1 MTDEKQPVY
10 FTYKDRVSRLL
21 FRDKHRLLEI
31 YNALNR
37 TNYSDVDGLTTTTL
51 ENAIYMKMKNDVSFV
66 IDCSMCLY
74 EHQSSY
80 CPNMPLRG
88 FLYLAD
94 LYKKYIRNAD
104 LSVSRRIKIPT
115 PHYIVFYNGLE
126 REEEEFV
133 QKLSDSFEDGKEGCM
148 ELTVRI
154 ININY
159 GHSKELMDR
168 CRSLADYAYFVAEI
182 RKRLEYMS
190 FQEAVVQA
198 VDICIEK
205 NVLREF
211 LLEQKAE
218 VIAMSIYE
226 YNEEYVRKVLME
238 DGEERGYTRGRAEG
252 RAETVKTVRRMKD
265 RKLDIAAMADLT
277 GQEESYITEVLELL
291 QAYPKESDLDIAKRM
306 GVQEQSGGDKRE
318 YL

>member
-1 MTDEKQPVY
+1 
-10 FTYKDRVSRLL
+10 
-21 FRDKHRLLEI
+21 
-31 YNALNR
+31 
-37 TNYSDVDGLTTTTL
+37 
-51 ENAIYMKMKNDVSFV
+51 
-66 IDCSMCLY
+66 
-74 EHQSSY
+74 
-80 CPNMPLRG
+80 MPLRG

-252 RAETVKTVRRMKD
+252 RAEIVKTVRRMKD
-265 RKLDIAAMADLT
+265 RELDIAAMADLT

-306 GVQEQSGGDKRE
+306 GV
-318 YL
+318 

>member
-1 MTDEKQPVY
+1 M
-10 FTYKDRVSRLL
+10 
-21 FRDKHRLLEI
+21 
-31 YNALNR
+31 
-37 TNYSDVDGLTTTTL
+37 
-51 ENAIYMKMKNDVSFV
+51 
-66 IDCSMCLY
+66 
-74 EHQSSY
+74 
-80 CPNMPLRG
+80 
-88 FLYLAD
+88 
-94 LYKKYIRNAD
+94 
-104 LSVSRRIKIPT
+104 
-115 PHYIVFYNGLE
+115 
-126 REEEEFV
+126 
-133 QKLSDSFEDGKEGCM
+133 
-148 ELTVRI
+148 
-154 ININY
+154 
-159 GHSKELMDR
+159 
-168 CRSLADYAYFVAEI
+168 
-182 RKRLEYMS
+182 
-190 FQEAVVQA
+190 QA

-306 GVQEQSGGDKRE
+306 GV
-318 YL
+318 